1 MTEYLNGKNAVTVL
15 ATHYDN
21 VAQRAS
27 AHYQVIG
34 LKELNVERLQK
45 EIAAR
50 GGEGG
55 VELIGQHMNYGLYRV
70 EDKQDCPRD
79 ALNICRLLGME
90 PLILKMVEKN
100 FEGRL

>member
-34 LKELNVERLQK
+34 LKELNVEQLQK

-50 GGEGG
+50 GGEVG

-70 EDKQDCPRD
+70 EGKQDCPRD

-90 PLILKMVEKN
+90 PKILEMVEKN
-100 FEGRL
+100 FECRL